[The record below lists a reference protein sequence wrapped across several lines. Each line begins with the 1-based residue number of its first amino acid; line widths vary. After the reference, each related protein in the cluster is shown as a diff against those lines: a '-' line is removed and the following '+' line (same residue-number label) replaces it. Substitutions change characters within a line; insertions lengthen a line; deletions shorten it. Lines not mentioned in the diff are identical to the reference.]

1 MPKKS
6 ETPFLHLYPQLD
18 NHIEAWV
25 VGNRAGLK
33 ALKKAITKALQQE
46 ALEGSEVMAG
56 DGEGYQVLVLP
67 LSDSQ
72 FQNLPMPYTE
82 AKHTYGGVHPYS
94 MVTPAAYRSAMTSK
108 NRLKKSKP

>member
-25 VGNRAGLK
+25 VGNKAGLK
-33 ALKKAITKALQQE
+33 ALKKAITAALKDERLKGEQ
-46 ALEGSEVMAG
+46 AFAA

-67 LSDSQ
+67 LTNEQ
-72 FQNLPMPYTE
+72 IKTVRVPYTE
-82 AKHTYGGVHPYS
+82 MLEVNRSGLHPFHLVSRPDYIE
-94 MVTPAAYRSAMTSK
+94 AMTP
-108 NRLKKSKP
+108 KSKMKP